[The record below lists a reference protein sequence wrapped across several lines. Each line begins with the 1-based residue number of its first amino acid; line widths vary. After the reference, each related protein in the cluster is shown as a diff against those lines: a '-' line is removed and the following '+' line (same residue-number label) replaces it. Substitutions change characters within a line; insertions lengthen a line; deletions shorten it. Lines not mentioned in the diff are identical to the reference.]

1 MLNFFIYLVGGIIIG
16 LLFGFM
22 ALLAGSFLHRCVDEF
37 QDEAREEEKVEE
49 EPNPRKATF
58 VSTTQDDPSAMKEF
72 LERNKK

>member
-22 ALLAGSFLHRCVDEF
+22 ALLAASFLHRYVDKF
-37 QDEAREEEKVEE
+37 QDEAKVEE

-58 VSTTQDDPSAMKEF
+58 VSTTQDDPSGMKEF